1 MEERALLRA
10 ERKAMPSSSCQA
22 DRSRRVVHGIT
33 AKSHVLVCVGSLG
46 DRRSSV
52 MKGATIDHRTRTAS
66 PAAGHLT
73 RPRQAEDT

>member
-1 MEERALLRA
+1 
-10 ERKAMPSSSCQA
+10 
-22 DRSRRVVHGIT
+22 
-33 AKSHVLVCVGSLG
+33 
-46 DRRSSV
+46 V